1 MTRALLGRVRDGQV
15 VLTPEQISDIV
26 DDQAVGAFLELT
38 QRPLEIEDGSDDE
51 AS

>member
-1 MTRALLGRVRDGQV
+1 VDARAV
-15 VLTPEQISDIV
+15 VDAPTVV
-26 DDQAVGAFLELT
+26 DAQAVGAFLELT